1 MMSPQSSTTPPL
13 PGRAAKIQK
22 CTNWLV
28 AAFLCMTIPGCNYFI
43 LLGYLI
49 GGPPQLEPAFERETK
64 KSFTDRDVRVA
75 VVCYAPDELT
85 KFHDNI
91 DQLLTTR
98 LSAMLYK
105 NKIDIVNP
113 DAIIAWMVNHPDWD
127 TPEEI
132 GADFYVNFVV
142 YVDITEFS
150 LYEQDST
157 SLFRGRCDAIVSVYE
172 MATNGD
178 GKRIFNKEIN
188 SVFPIQVP
196 RSASDVSYESFRN
209 EYFFRLADEIGRLF
223 YPYLNGDDV
232 VHAT

>member
-1 MMSPQSSTTPPL
+1 MMSPQSSTTSPL
-13 PGRAAKIQK
+13 AGRAIKMQK
-22 CTNWLV
+22 RINWLV
-28 AAFLCMTIPGCNYFI
+28 AAFLFMTIPGCNYFI

-113 DAIIAWMVNHPDWD
+113 DAIIAWMVNHSDWD

-132 GADFYVNFVV
+132 GADFDVNFVV

-178 GKRIFNKEIN
+178 GKRIFNKEVN